1 MEIQTASFSASSIAT
16 NGINKGFN
24 QLSAISH
31 DIANSLTDNNAS
43 TQKATVNYDALNE
56 VPKKTLESNILNMVG
71 TENQI
76 KSLVKVLEVENKLF
90 DDSLGKIFDSWA

>member
-1 MEIQTASFSASSIAT
+1 MEIQTASFSAASIAT

-24 QLSAISH
+24 QLGAISH
-31 DIANSLTDNNAS
+31 DIASSLTDNNQP
-43 TQKATVNYDALNE
+43 TQQATVNYDALNE
-56 VPKKTLESNILNMVG
+56 APTKTLENKMLNMIG

-90 DDSLGKIFDSWA
+90 DDSLGKIFDSWV